1 MMYCKGVYTYLAFAA
16 IVLLLILP
24 IDGFSQVHEENVA
37 ESTII
42 TERIDRADLEILTS
56 APVHPY
62 LNSINWMIVQPLDLS
77 SAKITTSA
85 RSTASEVHFVHQCDD
100 LETESISIPENGI
113 VSDTL
118 DTSCNTF
125 LTTYIK
131 AIGQD
136 TTIQAIQTIDL
147 KFLNAL
153 DN

>member
-1 MMYCKGVYTYLAFAA
+1 MYYKSTYKYLALAA
-16 IVLLLILP
+16 IVLLFILSK
-24 IDGFSQVHEENVA
+24 DCFSQVHEENVA

-42 TERIDRADLEILTS
+42 TERIDHADLEKLS
-56 APVHPY
+56 AAPEHPY
-62 LNSINWMIVQPLDLS
+62 LNTIDWMIVQPLDLS

-85 RSTASEVHFVHQCDD
+85 RSTASEVHFIHFCEDM
-100 LETESISIPENGI
+100 ETESKSIPDDGI

-118 DTSCNTF
+118 DTTCDTF

-131 AIGQD
+131 AIGRD

-147 KFLNAL
+147 KFLNSL